1 MVASMGRG
9 VCDGK
14 VINGEA
20 ISGTVI
26 SDMVAF
32 RRDDIGDGRMTSV
45 VVVAG
50 AITSDIVGSRRGDIS
65 DDGEVTCGVV
75 VLSREGRGDGRLI
88 DSGVVFGIVT
98 SGIVAS
104 MGGNTGNGR
113 VVFDKT
119 CSKGEGLGESDG
131 RGERGSV
138 EASSANGVDYMDGAN
153 MVSGGCIERRGCRP
167 THPPSRLL
175 PLPQHRISCILTVM
189 VDTSGLM
196 DGSDDVGD

>member
-1 MVASMGRG
+1 MVVLMGRRVG
-9 VCDGK
+9 DGK
-14 VINGEA
+14 VVDGEA
-20 ISGTVI
+20 ISSTMI
-26 SDMVAF
+26 SDMVAS
-32 RRDDIGDGRMTSV
+32 RRGDIGDGI
-45 VVVAG
+45 
-50 AITSDIVGSRRGDIS
+50 ITSGIVDLSKGDIS